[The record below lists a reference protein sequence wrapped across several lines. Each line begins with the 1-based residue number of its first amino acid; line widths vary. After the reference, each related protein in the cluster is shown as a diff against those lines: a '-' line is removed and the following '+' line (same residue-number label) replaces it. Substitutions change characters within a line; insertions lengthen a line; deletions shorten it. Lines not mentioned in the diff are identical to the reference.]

1 MGAENVASVIWGY
14 LSGTFLV
21 LAPVFLFGLFLS
33 GLMRVLISREQV
45 LSVMGKDDLRSSAAA
60 ALAGVPVPLC
70 SCSVLPVVSELRS
83 KGASK
88 PACASFLITAPETGA
103 DSIPV
108 TYALLGPFMAVF
120 RPLAS
125 FISAIA
131 TSIMVMALDRGDGE
145 NNGENPAVPA
155 AAGDCC
161 CGAGG
166 AEDED
171 YVGLGGL
178 ARSVRFSFLRLIGRR
193 NPSDPFGRRTA
204 GLGVILRNAAR
215 RAFVEQMDMILYPL
229 VIGVA
234 AGAAIVAFF
243 PADLSAYGVTGYV
256 QYLVL
261 LATGVPVYIC
271 ATATT
276 PIAAALVLKGV
287 SPGAALVFL
296 LSGPAT
302 NTATIAVLGK
312 QFGWRF
318 TGVYVSSICVT
329 AVAAGALLDLAIIT
343 TGFSVVASAG
353 GFMGG
358 MVGAVQIAG
367 LAAFIAIAIWRVAS
381 RRNAGG
387 RKEKTA

>member
-1 MGAENVASVIWGY
+1 MGEESIAVAVWGY

-45 LSVMGKDDLRSSAAA
+45 LGVMGGNDLRSSVAA

-88 PACASFLITAPETGA
+88 PACASFLITAPETGV

-125 FISAIA
+125 FISAIV
-131 TSIMVMALDRGDGE
+131 TSIMVMTFDRGE
-145 NNGENPAVPA
+145 AASAAPAEE
-155 AAGDCC
+155 GGGHC

-166 AEDED
+166 EEDD
-171 YVGLGGL
+171 YVGFSEL
-178 ARSVRFSFLRLIGRR
+178 ARSARFSLSRLLGRR
-193 NPSDPFGRRTA
+193 NVSDPFGQRTA
-204 GLGVILRNAAR
+204 RLRTILANASR

-229 VIGVA
+229 LIGVV
-234 AGAAIVAFF
+234 AGAAIVALF

-261 LATGVPVYIC
+261 LAAGVPVYIC

-302 NTATIAVLGK
+302 NTATIAVLGR

-329 AVAAGALLDLAIIT
+329 AVVTGALLDLALIA
-343 TGFSVVASAG
+343 TGFSVVASEG
-353 GFMGG
+353 GLMGG
-358 MVGAVQIAG
+358 MVGAVQVAG
-367 LAAFIAIAIWRVAS
+367 LIAFAAIAAWRIAS
-381 RRNAGG
+381 G
-387 RKEKTA
+387 RKARAA

>member
-1 MGAENVASVIWGY
+1 MGEESIAVAVWGY

-45 LSVMGKDDLRSSAAA
+45 LGVMGGNDLRSSVAA

-88 PACASFLITAPETGA
+88 PACASFLITAPETGV

-125 FISAIA
+125 FISAIV
-131 TSIMVMALDRGDGE
+131 TSIMVMTFDRGE
-145 NNGENPAVPA
+145 AASAAPAEE
-155 AAGDCC
+155 GGGHC

-166 AEDED
+166 EEDD
-171 YVGLGGL
+171 YVGFSEL
-178 ARSVRFSFLRLIGRR
+178 ARSARFSLSRLLGRR
-193 NPSDPFGRRTA
+193 NVSDPFGQKTARLRT
-204 GLGVILRNAAR
+204 ILANASR

-229 VIGVA
+229 LIGVV
-234 AGAAIVAFF
+234 AGAAIVALF

-261 LATGVPVYIC
+261 LAAGVPVYIC

-302 NTATIAVLGK
+302 NTATIAVLGR

-329 AVAAGALLDLAIIT
+329 AVVTGALLDLALIA
-343 TGFSVVASAG
+343 TGFSVVASEG
-353 GFMGG
+353 GLMGG
-358 MVGAVQIAG
+358 MVGAVQVAG
-367 LAAFIAIAIWRVAS
+367 LIAFAAIAAWRIAS
-381 RRNAGG
+381 G
-387 RKEKTA
+387 RKARAA

>member
-1 MGAENVASVIWGY
+1 MGEESIAVAVWGY

-45 LSVMGKDDLRSSAAA
+45 LGVMGGNDLRSSVAA

-88 PACASFLITAPETGA
+88 PACASFLITAPETGV

-131 TSIMVMALDRGDGE
+131 TSIMVMTLDRGE
-145 NNGENPAVPA
+145 AASAAPAEE
-155 AAGDCC
+155 GGGHC

-166 AEDED
+166 EEDD
-171 YVGLGGL
+171 YVGFSGL
-178 ARSVRFSFLRLIGRR
+178 ARSARFSLSRLLGRR
-193 NPSDPFGRRTA
+193 NVSDPFGQKTARLRT
-204 GLGVILRNAAR
+204 ILANASR

-229 VIGVA
+229 LIGVV
-234 AGAAIVAFF
+234 AGAAIVALF

-261 LATGVPVYIC
+261 LAAGVPVYIC

-302 NTATIAVLGK
+302 NTATIAVLGR

-329 AVAAGALLDLAIIT
+329 AVVTGALLDLALIA
-343 TGFSVVASAG
+343 TGFSVVASEG
-353 GFMGG
+353 GLMGG
-358 MVGAVQIAG
+358 MVGAVQVAG
-367 LAAFIAIAIWRVAS
+367 LIAFAAIAAWRIAS
-381 RRNAGG
+381 G
-387 RKEKTA
+387 RKARAA

>member
-1 MGAENVASVIWGY
+1 MGGEIAVAVWGY

-45 LSVMGKDDLRSSAAA
+45 LGVMGGNDLRSSAAA

-88 PACASFLITAPETGA
+88 PACASFLITAPETGV

-125 FISAIA
+125 FVSAIA
-131 TSIMVMALDRGDGE
+131 TSIMVMMFDRE
-145 NNGENPAVPA
+145 NVPSA
-155 AAGDCC
+155 AHAEEGGGHC

-166 AEDED
+166 GEDD
-171 YVGLGGL
+171 YVGFSGL
-178 ARSVRFSFLRLIGRR
+178 ARSVRYSLSRLLGRR
-193 NPSDPFGRRTA
+193 NVSDPFGQKTARLRTIFA
-204 GLGVILRNAAR
+204 NASR

-229 VIGVA
+229 FIGVF
-234 AGAAIVAFF
+234 AGAVIVALF

-256 QYLVL
+256 QYAVL
-261 LATGVPVYIC
+261 LAAGVPVYIC

-329 AVAAGALLDLAIIT
+329 AVATGALLDLALIA
-343 TGFSVVASAG
+343 TGFSVVASEG
-353 GFMGG
+353 GLMGG
-358 MVGAVQIAG
+358 MVGAVQVAG
-367 LAAFIAIAIWRVAS
+367 LIAFVAIAAWRIAS
-381 RRNAGG
+381 K
-387 RKEKTA
+387 RKARAA